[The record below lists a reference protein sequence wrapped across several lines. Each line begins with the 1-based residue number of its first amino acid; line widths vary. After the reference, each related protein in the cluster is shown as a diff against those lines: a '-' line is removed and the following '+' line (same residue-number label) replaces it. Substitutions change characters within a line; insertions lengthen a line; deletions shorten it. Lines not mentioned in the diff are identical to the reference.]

1 MQIFGVDVLRHQTRK
16 TAPLYALAI
25 LNTETDEV
33 RKHSVTKFKLVRLI
47 NKLRPEIVATDN
59 VYELGESKKE
69 LLAFL
74 RAIPPETKLVQ
85 VTNGGSLKSIARKY
99 GIRVNALD
107 PMSEAEACATLAAL
121 GVGYELSIFEDRTL
135 IKVSRAR
142 SLGKGGWSQKRYSR
156 RVHGAVMRKAREI
169 EETLLRS
176 GLRFKKEER
185 IGIGGYARCVFIVEA
200 PRAAIPIK
208 SGKYGDVQVKI
219 SCVEREKIKFTKLGR
234 KYTIVGIDPGTTIG
248 VAVLDLDGNLLWLHS
263 SKNYLLSDIILKIS
277 SLGKPL
283 IVASDVTPAPETVKR
298 IKSTFSSLLYEVDEP
313 LSVEE
318 KIMLTKGFNCAN
330 DHERDALVACLQA
343 FKKFK
348 NKFAKIER
356 KAPTGVDVDEVKALV
371 VRGTSIRSAI
381 EKISS
386 KAEST
391 TDEKTEE
398 KQADKPEMRKD
409 EKIRSLKEELREKE
423 EQIKRLRE
431 FISEL
436 KDKLK
441 EKDEKISRLEERLR
455 LMRFELDERVRKD
468 ERIRILESMITALRA
483 ELERERREKEELKEM
498 LKGRQGAKTPD
509 FDEKSERLVKVAKSF
524 SKHAIAEV
532 EARYGLE
539 SGDVILFEDSSGGG
553 ANTAE
558 LLAKRGVRAVIFNG
572 EPSHFAADKFLE
584 LGVPFFSADEI
595 KVRRSGD
602 FAFVSR
608 YELNEKIRE
617 WMEER
622 KRILRR
628 KGVVVFV

>member
-1 MQIFGVDVLRHQTRK
+1 MQIFGVDVQRHQTRR
-16 TAPLYALAI
+16 TTPLYALAI

-33 RKHSVTKFKLVRLI
+33 RKHSVSKFKLVRLI
-47 NKLRPEIVATDN
+47 NKLRPDVVATDN
-59 VYELGESKKE
+59 IHELGESKKA
-69 LLAFL
+69 LLTLL

-85 VTNGGSLKSIARKY
+85 VTDGGSLKSIARKY

-121 GVGYELSIFEDRTL
+121 GVGYEISVFEDRTL

-156 RVHGAVMRKAREI
+156 RVHGAVLQRAREI
-169 EETLLRS
+169 EETLLRLK
-176 GLRFKKEER
+176 LRFER
-185 IGIGGYARCVFIVEA
+185 EAKVGIGGYARCVFVVEA
-200 PRAAIPIK
+200 PRAAVPVK
-208 SGKYGDVQVKI
+208 PGKYGDVQVRV
-219 SCVEREKIKFTKLGR
+219 SCVERERIKFTKLGR

-248 VAVLDLDGNLLWLHS
+248 VAVLDLDGDLLWLHS
-263 SKNYLLSDIILKIS
+263 SKNYSLSDIILKIS
-277 SLGKPL
+277 SFGKPL

-298 IKSTFSSLLYEVDEP
+298 IKSTFSALLYEVDEP

-318 KIMLTKGFNCAN
+318 KIMLTKGFNYAN

-356 KAPTGVDVDEVKALV
+356 KAPTGVDVEEVKALV

-381 EKISS
+381 EKMCSKSGETGTATTSS
-386 KAEST
+386 KPQAAEVE
-391 TDEKTEE
+391 DERM
-398 KQADKPEMRKD
+398 QLLRA
-409 EKIRSLKEELREKE
+409 ELRGKE
-423 EQIKRLRE
+423 EQIQRLRA

-436 KDKLK
+436 KEKLK
-441 EKDEKISRLEERLR
+441 EQDEKIHRLEERLR
-455 LMRFELDERVRKD
+455 LAKFEFDERVRKD
-468 ERIRILESMITALRA
+468 ERIRMLESEVVALRA
-483 ELERERREKEELKEM
+483 ELERERREKEELRE
-498 LKGRQGAKTPD
+498 LLRRRQDAKPE
-509 FDEKSERLVKVAKSF
+509 FDEKNEKLVKVAKSF

-539 SGDVILFEDSSGGG
+539 NGDVILFEDSSGGG

-558 LLAKRGVRAVIFNG
+558 LLAKRGVRAVIFKG
-572 EPSHFAADKFLE
+572 EPSHFATDKFLE
-584 LGVPFFSADEI
+584 LNVPFFSADEI
-595 KVRRSGD
+595 KVRCSGD

-628 KGVVVFV
+628 KGTVVFV